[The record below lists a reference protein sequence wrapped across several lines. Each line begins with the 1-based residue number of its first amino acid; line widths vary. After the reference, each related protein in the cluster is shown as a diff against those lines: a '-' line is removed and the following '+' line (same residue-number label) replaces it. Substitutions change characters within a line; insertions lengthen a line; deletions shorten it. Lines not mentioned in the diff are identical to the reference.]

1 VFPLATSFAGS
12 ERIGYGLP
20 PQKSS
25 SLVYGF
31 EPNEGENE
39 HEVTHGGQ
47 GHFGTTEDPS
57 GIDLPSI
64 AAAHEEA
71 LKTAKRLVEG
81 WAGVPPK
88 YSDEIVIEVMNE
100 QLRPVLIIPFS
111 EFAAHGAPD
120 S

>member
-1 VFPLATSFAGS
+1 MPRYYIDL
-12 ERIGYGLP
+12 
-20 PQKSS
+20 K
-25 SLVYGF
+25 
-31 EPNEGENE
+31 
-39 HEVTHGGQ
+39 

-57 GIDLPSI
+57 GIDLPNI

-81 WAGVPPK
+81 WAGAPPK

-111 EFAAHGAPD
+111 EFAAHGAPEIGRA
-120 S
+120 SCRERVL